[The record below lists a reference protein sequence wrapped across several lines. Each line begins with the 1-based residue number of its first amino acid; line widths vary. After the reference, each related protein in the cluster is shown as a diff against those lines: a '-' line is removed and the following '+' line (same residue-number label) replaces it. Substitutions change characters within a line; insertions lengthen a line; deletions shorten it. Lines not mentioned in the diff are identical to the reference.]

1 MNRRKLLSL
10 LGMSPAVLAAES
22 ALAQTEK
29 KSAAG
34 AHSAAAESPAAAGP
48 AKITAMNPKGMPP
61 QIQLIPMAPRLDSL
75 DGKTVYLVD
84 TGFHG
89 SDILLNQIQEWFK
102 RNSPSTTTV
111 FKRKAGPYAQ
121 DDPDLW
127 KEIKAKGNAVIMA
140 TGH

>member
-1 MNRRKLLSL
+1 
-10 LGMSPAVLAAES
+10 MSPAVLAAES
-22 ALAQTEK
+22 VLAQTQTEK
-29 KSAAG
+29 KT
-34 AHSAAAESPAAAGP
+34 AAASHPAAAKSSAVAGP
-48 AKITAMNPKGMPP
+48 AKVTTVNPKGMPP
-61 QIQLIPMAPRLDSL
+61 QIQLIPMAPRLDTL
-75 DGKTVYLVD
+75 DGKVVYLVD

-102 RNSPSTTTV
+102 RNNPSVTTV